1 MTNRKLDRVFV
12 QEFSTIY
19 DKTELSIT
27 ECALFG
33 ETSLRLQARGE
44 YEYEEFLAVC
54 NWKTPRTQS
63 LVQSNSRETVS
74 EVTQMAFSCSEDL
87 RAPVLSLLRGVGTP
101 TASALLTV
109 WKPTI
114 YTILDVRVLDAMP
127 HLSHPLLAQESI
139 PALRKSYS
147 RYLGLMRKVSR
158 DLGCDLRSLDKAL
171 WTFDK
176 TRADPRST
184 A

>member
-1 MTNRKLDRVFV
+1 MTIRLLDRDFV
-12 QEFSTIY
+12 QEFSTSY
-19 DKTELSIT
+19 DQTELSVT
-27 ECALFG
+27 ERSLLS
-33 ETSLRLQARGE
+33 ETSRKLQTRGE
-44 YEYEEFLAVC
+44 YDYEEFLAVC
-54 NWKTPRTQS
+54 DWKSSRTRS

-74 EVTQMAFSCSEDL
+74 EVTRIALSSSEDL
-87 RAPVLSLLRGVGTP
+87 RVPVLSLLRGVGTP

-109 WKPTI
+109 WQPTI
-114 YTILDVRVLDAMP
+114 YTIIDVRVLDAMP

-139 PALRKSYS
+139 PALKKSYS
-147 RYLGLMRKVSR
+147 RYLGLMRKISQ

-184 A
+184 D